1 MAFLNNTLIISLR
14 FVHKIFTK
22 SEKVTI
28 THVEKLLH
36 PMITLDHDK
45 GSPAG
50 PLKDQKK
57 DQEDSI
63 KNEKENSQYIISS
76 CYDIIPGSMRK
87 RKRQ

>member
-1 MAFLNNTLIISLR
+1 
-14 FVHKIFTK
+14 
-22 SEKVTI
+22 
-28 THVEKLLH
+28 
-36 PMITLDHDK
+36 MITLDHDK